1 MMHDMLGATVLDNAV
16 RSWLLALAVG
26 VGGFLL
32 LLLARRLLAG
42 RVRALKDRRDRVWTG
57 MLARLVPRTRAY
69 FLFMIAL
76 DAASVF
82 LTLSAGIRRGLAVV
96 SGVVLALQLGRW
108 ASDLIDEWLEHY
120 RRRQAVVSRASVSTM
135 GFIAFLGQVTI
146 WTVVLLLVLANFGVD
161 VTALIAGLGV
171 GGIAIA
177 LAVQSILGDL
187 FASLAIMFDK
197 PFLPGDFVVV
207 GELKGT
213 VEQIGLKTT
222 RMRSIS
228 GSSSS
233 SRMPTCSTAGSAISA
248 G

>member
-82 LTLSAGIRRGLAVV
+82 LTLSAGIPADWPWSPGSCSRC
-96 SGVVLALQLGRW
+96 
-108 ASDLIDEWLEHY
+108 
-120 RRRQAVVSRASVSTM
+120 SRA
-135 GFIAFLGQVTI
+135 LGERP
-146 WTVVLLLVLANFGVD
+146 D
-161 VTALIAGLGV
+161 
-171 GGIAIA
+171 
-177 LAVQSILGDL
+177 
-187 FASLAIMFDK
+187 
-197 PFLPGDFVVV
+197 
-207 GELKGT
+207 
-213 VEQIGLKTT
+213 
-222 RMRSIS
+222 R
-228 GSSSS
+228 
-233 SRMPTCSTAGSAISA
+233 
-248 G
+248 